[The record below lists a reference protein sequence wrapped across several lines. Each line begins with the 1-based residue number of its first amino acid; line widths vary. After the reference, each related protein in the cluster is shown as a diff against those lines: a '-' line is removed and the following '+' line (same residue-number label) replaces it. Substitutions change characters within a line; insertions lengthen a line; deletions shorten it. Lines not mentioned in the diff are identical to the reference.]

1 MELIIIYLYLALN
14 ITMQTNVP
22 GVRRPVAMC
31 SSAVLAA
38 LFCTAAF
45 AQGMPTT
52 PESVKGFAESTFNS
66 EVFKGLVQNY
76 QHQNS
81 AVVNSVNDLAVAQ
94 AKAALPKAS
103 EYGDR
108 IRYGTHNV
116 VTNDGETIVSWMI
129 QLTGANAAQRKDF
142 LTRLAN
148 LASQRNPEAMTFEGF
163 VSEYG
168 LFGEPQSVPKAMDL
182 YRNAAAFN
190 YQPAIYDL
198 AVAAAYGKG
207 QRPDAGTAS
216 ALISQ
221 AAAIAP
227 DASYRVCGFG
237 AFLSYRQ
244 GDQQRALT
252 YTKSCWSDLAG
263 IPKAL
268 YNDQVTPNQRVML
281 LRASIATGVDD
292 GYGLLARVT
301 HDAGPEPQYLAC
313 KYMLVDKYRRTLN
326 GNTLKDDAVSCYRQS
341 GSAPTDPKEAL
352 LKLNTVVP
360 GIIGFVPT
368 EIRALEKSRASN
380 KFHYAWSVPYLPFRQ
395 EDVDLFSPFVSNTK
409 Q

>member
-1 MELIIIYLYLALN
+1 
-14 ITMQTNVP
+14 MQTNVP
-22 GVRRPVAMC
+22 GVRRPVGMC
-31 SSAVLAA
+31 SCAILAA
-38 LFCTAAF
+38 LLSTAAF
-45 AQGMPTT
+45 SQGTPTT
-52 PESVKGFAESTFNS
+52 PESVKGFADSTFNS

-81 AVVNSVNDLAVAQ
+81 TVVNSVGEIAVAV

-103 EYGDR
+103 EYGER

-116 VTNDGETIVSWMI
+116 VTNDGETVVSWMI
-129 QLTGANAAQRKDF
+129 QLTSANAAQRRDF
-142 LTRLAN
+142 LTKLAG
-148 LASQRNPEAMTFEGF
+148 LAARRNPEAMTFEGF

-168 LFGEPQSVPKAMDL
+168 LFGEPQSISRAMDL
-182 YRNAAAFN
+182 YRESAALN

-198 AVAAAYGKG
+198 AVAAAYGKS
-207 QRPDAGTAS
+207 QRPDPGAAS
-216 ALISQ
+216 SLLAQ

-244 GDQQRALT
+244 NDRQRALA
-252 YTKSCWSDLAG
+252 YTQNCWSDLAG

-268 YNDQVTPNQRVML
+268 YNDQVAPDQRVML

-301 HDAGPEPQYLAC
+301 LDAGPEPQYLAC
-313 KYMLVDKYRRTLN
+313 KYMLVNRYRRTLDN
-326 GNTLKDDAVSCYRQS
+326 NTLKDDAVNCYRRYS
-341 GSAPTDPKEAL
+341 TAPATPKEAL
-352 LKLNTVVP
+352 LRLNTVVP
-360 GIIGFVPT
+360 GIVGFVPV

-380 KFHYAWSVPYLPFRQ
+380 RFHYAWSVPYLPFRQ
-395 EDVDLFSPFVSNTK
+395 EDVDLFSPFVSHTK

>member
-1 MELIIIYLYLALN
+1 
-14 ITMQTNVP
+14 
-22 GVRRPVAMC
+22 
-31 SSAVLAA
+31 
-38 LFCTAAF
+38 
-45 AQGMPTT
+45 
-52 PESVKGFAESTFNS
+52 
-66 EVFKGLVQNY
+66 
-76 QHQNS
+76 
-81 AVVNSVNDLAVAQ
+81 
-94 AKAALPKAS
+94 
-103 EYGDR
+103 
-108 IRYGTHNV
+108 
-116 VTNDGETIVSWMI
+116 
-129 QLTGANAAQRKDF
+129 
-142 LTRLAN
+142 
-148 LASQRNPEAMTFEGF
+148 
-163 VSEYG
+163 
-168 LFGEPQSVPKAMDL
+168 MDL

-395 EDVDLFSPFVSNTK
+395 EDVDLFSPFVSHTK